1 MPNESQ
7 IIARIFEY
15 YEQEINYDQLKCDF
29 FKLVSLGNIDKL
41 KSFLQ
46 KNESLVAHFINHQN
60 INGYT
65 ALCLSCYKDRFFR
78 RSEE

>member
-7 IIARIFEY
+7 TIARIFEY

-46 KNESLVAHFINHQN
+46 KNERKVKIFARLFLYSLILARVV
-60 INGYT
+60 
-65 ALCLSCYKDRFFR
+65 LV
-78 RSEE
+78 